1 MYAILKRR
9 NGLRPSADSCQR
21 DNPAVITRL
30 KNNFIQKP
38 SRYYSMSI
46 AATWAGVGS
55 LMVGIQTAQNFG
67 IMPFLLWAFGNT
79 TACIVFGIFAPMI
92 PKARAVFQSRLMH
105 YIIGL
110 MCVFQVWL
118 NMNGI
123 HAVFKDTPMT
133 GTFGLMLA
141 YATAVFF
148 IFLLL
153 KNGIIRTV
161 LTDNASWAAVYGIG
175 LLLTIG
181 AIIYSRGDMNALSWG
196 LEPLAVKDGL
206 QKCILLIPGPF
217 LYPYFFEI
225 LDYNDK
231 NEAGVKKINIRRA
244 FIRGGL
250 LFGAYLTF
258 TFLLAWT
265 HFSPVLN
272 IIKAFLIF
280 LVAVSTVSSFLYSI
294 YITFGRKLGLA
305 VNIALVVSWQV
316 MIPMGVLG
324 VWTLMAS
331 IRIYIVI
338 GAILFAIVWNFKE
351 KIMGRKTNEKRT

>member
-1 MYAILKRR
+1 MYTILKRR
-9 NGLRPSADSCQR
+9 HGEGPSAGNRQR
-21 DNPAVITRL
+21 VFTRAR
-30 KNNFIQKP
+30 NNFIQKP

-55 LMVGIQTAQNFG
+55 LMVGIQMAQNFG
-67 IMPFLLWAFGNT
+67 IVPFLLWAFGNT
-79 TACIVFGIFAPMI
+79 MACIVFGIFAPVI
-92 PKARAVFQSRLMH
+92 PKLREVFRSRIMH
-105 YIIGL
+105 YIVGL

-123 HAVFKDTPMT
+123 HTVFRDTPMKE
-133 GTFGLMLA
+133 TFGLVLA
-141 YATAVFF
+141 YATAAFF

-153 KNGIIRTV
+153 KNGMIRTV
-161 LTDNASWAAVYGIG
+161 LTDNASWAAVYGIA

-181 AIIYSRGDMNALSWG
+181 AIIYSRGSMNILPMG
-196 LEPLAVKDGL
+196 LDTGAINEGI
-206 QKCILLIPGPF
+206 QKCVLLIPGPF

-225 LDYNDK
+225 LDYNESND
-231 NEAGVKKINIRRA
+231 AGVKKINIRRA
-244 FIRGGL
+244 FITGGL

-265 HFSPVLN
+265 HFNPVLN

-294 YITFGRKLGLA
+294 YITFGRRLGLA
-305 VNIALVVSWQV
+305 VNVALVGLWQFL
-316 MIPMGVLG
+316 IPMGVLG

-331 IRIYIVI
+331 IRIYVVI
-338 GAILFAIVWNFKE
+338 GAVLFAIAWHFSE
-351 KIMGRKTNEKRT
+351 KKKTAGGNYAERA